1 MNIWWRLCWRD
12 LVRQPRFSLLFIIN
26 LIIGLSGFLLVSSFG
41 GAIKQH
47 LETHLTTLL
56 TADLVVRSSRPLA
69 ANEEEAVTAL
79 TGPGSRFS
87 TQISFYSMVKG
98 TRGVKLSRLAA
109 IDRSYPLHG
118 ELPVGEEGGQSGN
131 DFLDAMQAQPLLLM
145 TLETARALAL
155 EPGSEVRIGQSTF
168 RVAARLV
175 KDPAGAFSGIELA
188 PTVYLGLA
196 QAKGTGLL
204 QFGSRIAYKRFIRL
218 PEAAGVAAT
227 ATALT
232 KALSEKDGTDTGIR
246 VTTTADMNRRF
257 GQLIGLFREFLGFAA
272 LVSLALAGMTSAYL
286 FHGQIVAH
294 AKEMAVL
301 LTLGATRRQW
311 FALQIA
317 RLSLLGLG
325 AALLAQALA
334 ISALPG
340 MARLFASLVPQGMA
354 LSVGLPQSLAALVIG
369 CVGSPLFCLPVFLR
383 VRRIDPADL
392 LQGTMPFR
400 PSDMGKISTLLGMVP
415 AILLLILLATTAS
428 KSALH
433 AAAFAGSLLA
443 VMLLLFALGGLL
455 LDLGSRISVRGL
467 PARLIQRNLIR
478 RRWTTLALFT
488 TMAGAVLLT
497 AIIPQI
503 EQGLRGE
510 IAHPE
515 ELELPDL
522 FLIDIQEEQQQPLR
536 DFFRDTQWKL
546 SPLAPMVQGRIVSIN
561 QVPFIQWRARQQT
574 SESVVTRRTEF
585 NFSSREQLD
594 PSESIVK
601 GRALASNR
609 WTGEP
614 GEPFEISMEQRF
626 SEQLGVDL
634 GDRLVFSIQG
644 IELEGVVVNLR
655 SVRWNSFQPNFFM
668 LVQPG
673 VLDEAPKTMLASI
686 SRVDSTEKTGLM
698 NRLNETFA
706 NISVLDVGSMV
717 AQLED
722 LAGKLT
728 QSLASMAALAVVAG
742 LLALYAVVREEARRR
757 EQEIN
762 LLRVLGAG
770 TGRIR
775 LLFAL
780 EFGLLGGLAGTVAV
794 SLSVVCSWVLAQL
807 LFDRLWS
814 VQWSAA
820 LLLLAA
826 AGLISA
832 GTALAVIQSVIR
844 RKPSDLLA

>member
-12 LVRQPRFSLLFIIN
+12 LVRQPRFSLLFTLN

-41 GAIKQH
+41 DALKQH
-47 LETHLTTLL
+47 LEANLKTLL

-69 ANEEEAVTAL
+69 AAEEETMTAL
-79 TGPGSRFS
+79 AGPGSRFS
-87 TQISFYSMVKG
+87 GQISFYSMVRG
-98 TRGVKLSRLAA
+98 THGVKLTRLVA
-109 IDRSYPLHG
+109 IDRAYPLYG
-118 ELPVGEEGGQSGN
+118 ELPVSEEGGQPGS
-131 DFLDAMQAQPLLLM
+131 DVLDTLQAQPVLLM

-155 EPGSEVRIGQSTF
+155 EPGSEVRSGQSTF
-168 RVAARLV
+168 RVAAVLA
-175 KDPAGAFSGIELA
+175 KDPAGTFSGIELA

-196 QAKGTGLL
+196 QAKATGLL
-204 QFGSRIAYKRFIRL
+204 QFGSRIVYKRFIRL
-218 PEAAGVAAT
+218 PPAADVAAT
-227 ATALT
+227 AKMLT
-232 KALSEKDGTDTGIR
+232 KTLGEKDGTDSGIR

-257 GQLIGLFREFLGFAA
+257 GQLIGLFREFLGFAS
-272 LVSLALAGMTSAYL
+272 LVSLVLAGMTSAYL

-301 LTLGATRRQW
+301 LTLGATRWQW

-317 RLSLLGLG
+317 RLSLLGL
-325 AALLAQALA
+325 AAAFIAQLAAM
-334 ISALPG
+334 SALPVL
-340 MARLFASLVPQGMA
+340 ARLFSSLVPQGMA
-354 LSVGLPQSLAALVIG
+354 LGVGLAQSLAALVIG

-383 VRRIDPADL
+383 LRRIDPVDL
-392 LQGTMPFR
+392 LQGSMPVK
-400 PSDMGKISTLLGMVP
+400 PSDMGRISALLGIMP
-415 AILLLILLATTAS
+415 AILLLILLATTVS
-428 KSALH
+428 KSAMH
-433 AAAFAGSLLA
+433 AAAFTGGLTGAILLLLA
-443 VMLLLFALGGLL
+443 VGWLLLN
-455 LDLGSRISVRGL
+455 LGSRIRVRGVS
-467 PARLIQRNLIR
+467 ARLIQRNLIR
-478 RRWTTLALFT
+478 RQWTTLALFT

-510 IAHPE
+510 IGHPKG
-515 ELELPDL
+515 LELPDL

-536 DFFRDTQWKL
+536 DFFHDSKWVL
-546 SPLAPMVQGRIVSIN
+546 SPLAPMVQGRIVSVN
-561 QVPFIQWRARQQT
+561 QVPFVQWRTRQHT

-594 PSESIVK
+594 SSESIVK
-601 GRALASNR
+601 GRALTPAR
-609 WTGEP
+609 WTGEN
-614 GEPFEISMEQRF
+614 GEPFEVSMEQRF
-626 SEQLGVDL
+626 SEQMGVDL
-634 GDRLVFSIQG
+634 GDRLAFSIQG

-668 LVQPG
+668 LVQAG

-686 SRVDSTEKTGLM
+686 SRVDAAEKTGLM
-698 NRLNETFA
+698 NRLNATFA

-728 QSLASMAALAVVAG
+728 QSLASMAALAVGAG

-762 LLRVLGAG
+762 LLRVLGAD

-780 EFGLLGGLAGTVAV
+780 EFGLLGGLAGAVAV
-794 SLSVVCSWVLAQL
+794 SLSVVCSWVIAQL

-814 VQWSAA
+814 VQWPAV
-820 LLLLAA
+820 LLLLAL

-832 GTALAVIQSVIR
+832 GTALTVIQPVIR
-844 RKPSDLLA
+844 RKPADLLA